1 MNAETFQKTIAG
13 LLVTTSVAGC
23 SATGPK
29 TLVTVADARTHKA
42 QFVDVGEPGDSPG
55 DMFVFDQPLLDEQGN
70 EIGNNSGVCVR
81 TRIGHS
87 LQCQWTLSL
96 DDGTIQV
103 SGREFDRGL
112 SGITIVGGTGAY
124 SGIRGHMDSL
134 NNEDGTFTQT
144 LYFYRP

>member
-1 MNAETFQKTIAG
+1 MNVTPYRTKIATLLAVTFTAACS
-13 LLVTTSVAGC
+13 TTA
-23 SATGPK
+23 PK
-29 TLVTVADARTHKA
+29 TLVTVADARVHKA
-42 QFVDVGEPGDSPG
+42 QFVDVGDAGDSPG
-55 DMFVFDQPLLDEQGN
+55 DLFVFDQPLLDEHGN

-96 DDGTIQV
+96 EHGTIQV
-103 SGREFDRGL
+103 AGREFDRGT

-144 LYFYRP
+144 LQFYYP